1 MAKKSKKKGAKTAKA
16 PKEIAGIKLPK
27 PLREPAAQL
36 LKAVQSPVF
45 ADVAAAALLSAAAA
59 LREGKKAPSADAPGA
74 GRSGKSK
81 AVAAT
86 TAGALGAMLAT
97 KAIEGVSKLAADK
110 APSGNGATRAGGS
123 KSRKKS

>member
-1 MAKKSKKKGAKTAKA
+1 MADKKKKKNAAKA
-16 PKEIAGIKLPK
+16 PKEIAGIKIPK
-27 PLREPAAQL
+27 PLREPAAQI

-59 LREGKKAPSADAPGA
+59 LQENKKGASSSNEPGA
-74 GRSGKSK
+74 PRTGKSK

-97 KAIEGVSKLAADK
+97 KAIEGVSKLAAEK
-110 APSGNGATRAGGS
+110 AQAGNGATPAGSGRA
-123 KSRKKS
+123 KKKS

>member
-1 MAKKSKKKGAKTAKA
+1 MADKKKKKKPAKA
-16 PKEIAGIKLPK
+16 PKEIAGIKIPK

-59 LREGKKAPSADAPGA
+59 LQQGKKAPTAAPDPA
-74 GRSGKSK
+74 RPRTGKSK

-97 KAIEGVSKLAADK
+97 KAIEGVTRLAAEK
-110 APSGNGATRAGGS
+110 APTGNDAAPAGG
-123 KSRKKS
+123 KTRKKS

>member
-97 KAIEGVSKLAADK
+97 KAIEGVSKLAEK
-110 APSGNGATRAGGS
+110 APGGNGATPAGGG

>member
-59 LREGKKAPSADAPGA
+59 LREGKQAPSADTPGA
-74 GRSGKSK
+74 GKSGKSK

-86 TAGALGAMLAT
+86 TAGALGAMLAS
-97 KAIEGVSKLAADK
+97 KAIEGVTKLAEK
-110 APSGNGATRAGGS
+110 APSGNGPAPAGTG
-123 KSRKKS
+123 KARKKS

>member
-1 MAKKSKKKGAKTAKA
+1 MAKKKSGKKSAKA

-36 LKAVQSPVF
+36 LKAVQSPAF

-59 LREGKKAPSADAPGA
+59 LQGGKKASASGDPATP
-74 GRSGKSK
+74 RTGKSK

-97 KAIEGVSKLAADK
+97 KAIEGVTKLAADK
-110 APSGNGATRAGGS
+110 GGNGATPAGSGRA
-123 KSRKKS
+123 RKKS

>member
-1 MAKKSKKKGAKTAKA
+1 MAKKSKKKAAKA
-16 PKEIAGIKLPK
+16 PKEIAGIKIPK

-59 LREGKKAPSADAPGA
+59 LRQGNRAPATSDDPAKPRTA
-74 GRSGKSK
+74 KSK

-97 KAIEGVSKLAADK
+97 KAIEGVTKLAAEK
-110 APSGNGATRAGGS
+110 TQGGNGAAAASS
-123 KSRKKS
+123 KTSKKS

>member
-1 MAKKSKKKGAKTAKA
+1 MAKKSKKKAAKA

-45 ADVAAAALLSAAAA
+45 ADVVAAALLSAAAA
-59 LREGKKAPSADAPGA
+59 LQERKNTKPAPGA
-74 GRSGKSK
+74 SAGPRTGKTK
-81 AVAAT
+81 AVTAT

-97 KAIEGVSKLAADK
+97 KAIEGVAKLAAEK
-110 APSGNGATRAGGS
+110 SQGGNGSTAAGG
-123 KSRKKS
+123 KAKKG

>member
-1 MAKKSKKKGAKTAKA
+1 MAKKSKKKAAKA
-16 PKEIAGIKLPK
+16 PKEIAGIKIPK
-27 PLREPAAQL
+27 PLREPAGQL

-59 LREGKKAPSADAPGA
+59 LREGKASAASDGPTPPKS
-74 GRSGKSK
+74 GRSK

-97 KAIEGVSKLAADK
+97 KAIEGVTKLAAEK
-110 APSGNGATRAGGS
+110 TQGGNGSAPAGG
-123 KSRKKS
+123 KAKKS

>member
-1 MAKKSKKKGAKTAKA
+1 MADKKKKKKAAKA

-59 LREGKKAPSADAPGA
+59 LREGKKGSATPGGAPKATP
-74 GRSGKSK
+74 GKSK

-97 KAIEGVSKLAADK
+97 KAIEGVTKLAADK
-110 APSGNGATRAGGS
+110 AQPGNGSTPARGGR
-123 KSRKKS
+123 SRKKS

>member
-1 MAKKSKKKGAKTAKA
+1 MADKKKKKKAAKA
-16 PKEIAGIKLPK
+16 PKEIAGIKIPK

-59 LREGKKAPSADAPGA
+59 LRGGNRASSNSEDPAKPRA
-74 GRSGKSK
+74 GKSK

-97 KAIEGVSKLAADK
+97 KAIEGVTKLAAEK
-110 APSGNGATRAGGS
+110 AQGGNGSAPGGS
-123 KSRKKS
+123 GKTRKKS

>member
-1 MAKKSKKKGAKTAKA
+1 MADKKKKKKAAKA
-16 PKEIAGIKLPK
+16 PKEIAGVKIPK

-36 LKAVQSPVF
+36 LRAVQSPVF

-59 LREGKKAPSADAPGA
+59 LQDGKRARTPATFDDPAKPAT
-74 GRSGKSK
+74 GRSK

-97 KAIEGVSKLAADK
+97 KAIEGVTKLAAEK
-110 APSGNGATRAGGS
+110 AQSGNGAASAGG
-123 KSRKKS
+123 KPRKKS

>member
-1 MAKKSKKKGAKTAKA
+1 MADKKKKKKAAKA

-59 LREGKKAPSADAPGA
+59 LEEGKKAQTASGDAA
-74 GRSGKSK
+74 GPRTGKGK
-81 AVAAT
+81 AAAAT

-97 KAIEGVSKLAADK
+97 KAIEGVAKLAAEK
-110 APSGNGATRAGGS
+110 SQGGNGSTPAGG
-123 KSRKKS
+123 KTKKG

>member
-1 MAKKSKKKGAKTAKA
+1 MADNKKKKKKAAKA
-16 PKEIAGIKLPK
+16 PKEIAGIKIPK

-59 LREGKKAPSADAPGA
+59 LQEGKRPPATAGDPAKPRA
-74 GRSGKSK
+74 GRSK

-97 KAIEGVSKLAADK
+97 KAIEGVTKLAAEK
-110 APSGNGATRAGGS
+110 AQGGNGSAPAGG
-123 KSRKKS
+123 KGKKTS

>member
-1 MAKKSKKKGAKTAKA
+1 MAKKKKKAAKA

-59 LREGKKAPSADAPGA
+59 LQEGKKAQAASDDPAKPRA
-74 GRSGKSK
+74 GRSK
-81 AVAAT
+81 AVAST

-97 KAIEGVSKLAADK
+97 KAIEGVTRLAADK
-110 APSGNGATRAGGS
+110 AQGGNGSTPARGKT
-123 KSRKKS
+123 KKG

>member
-1 MAKKSKKKGAKTAKA
+1 MADKKKKKKAAKG

-27 PLREPAAQL
+27 PLREPAGQL

-59 LREGKKAPSADAPGA
+59 LQGGKKAPAASRGPATPGT
-74 GRSGKSK
+74 GKTK
-81 AVAAT
+81 VAST

-97 KAIEGVSKLAADK
+97 KAIEGVTKLAAEK
-110 APSGNGATRAGGS
+110 AQSGTGATQAGSG
-123 KSRKKS
+123 KPKKKS

>member
-1 MAKKSKKKGAKTAKA
+1 MADKKKKKKAAKA

-59 LREGKKAPSADAPGA
+59 LQESKKGATPSDDPAKSRPG
-74 GRSGKSK
+74 RSK

-97 KAIEGVSKLAADK
+97 KAIEGVTKLAADK
-110 APSGNGATRAGGS
+110 PQGGNGSAPAGG
-123 KSRKKS
+123 KARKKS

>member
-1 MAKKSKKKGAKTAKA
+1 MADKKKKKKAAKA

-59 LREGKKAPSADAPGA
+59 LQEGKRTPASSDDPAKP
-74 GRSGKSK
+74 RTGKSK

-97 KAIEGVSKLAADK
+97 KAIEGVTKLAAEK
-110 APSGNGATRAGGS
+110 AQGGNGAAPAGGEA
-123 KSRKKS
+123 RKKS

>member
-1 MAKKSKKKGAKTAKA
+1 MADKKKKKKAGKA

-27 PLREPAAQL
+27 PLREPAGQL
-36 LKAVQSPVF
+36 LKAVQSPAF

-59 LREGKKAPSADAPGA
+59 LQGGKKASA
-74 GRSGKSK
+74 SGDPARPKTGTSK

-97 KAIEGVSKLAADK
+97 KAIEGVTKLAAEK
-110 APSGNGATRAGGS
+110 TQGGNGATPAGGRA
-123 KSRKKS
+123 KARKKS